1 MEQEKKEKMEEEF
14 MAPEVV
20 APPVPLEEI
29 PDSVTFEGMAAGLV
43 AAEVVEEEI
52 KPMGAGLAFAS
63 WIHGVNIQVE
73 WPWRL
78 QWIRRPGH
86 GTHLTG
92 KPGTTNW
99 FHFAIPTPVI
109 GDGNRY
115 KLDSV
120 MLRFTTG
127 SVASIVRHIHVYD
140 GEKMIAIHNN
150 VNLTGS
156 HGFERF
162 TVPNKPK
169 IYWGVGISIG
179 VEFLNVSQSREMWF
193 ISAGGDFYK

>member
-1 MEQEKKEKMEEEF
+1 MEQEKKEKMEELI
-14 MAPEVV
+14 APAVITPAV
-20 APPVPLEEI
+20 LPEEI
-29 PDSVTFEGMAAGLV
+29 PDSVTFEGMAAELV
-43 AAEVVEEEI
+43 AAEEVEKEI
-52 KPMGAGLAFAS
+52 EPMAAELAFAS

-73 WPWRL
+73 WPWLLEWIYRAGFGTRL
-78 QWIRRPGH
+78 K
-86 GTHLTG
+86 G

-109 GDGNRY
+109 VDSKRY
-115 KLDSV
+115 KVDSV

-140 GEKMIAIHNN
+140 GERRIATHNN

-162 TVPNKPK
+162 TVPNKPR

-179 VEFLNVSQSREMWF
+179 VEFLNVPQSREMWF
-193 ISAGGDFYK
+193 ISAGADFYK